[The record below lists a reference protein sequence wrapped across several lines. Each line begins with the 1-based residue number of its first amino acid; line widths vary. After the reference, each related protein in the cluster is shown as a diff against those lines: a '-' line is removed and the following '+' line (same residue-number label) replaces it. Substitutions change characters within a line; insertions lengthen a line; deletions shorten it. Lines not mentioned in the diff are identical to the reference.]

1 MNDLG
6 QDLRSPLIQ
15 IKLAS
20 WLRGQGQ
27 RGWAPTSTK
36 RMPPTAA
43 AGTATRTTVEVWLAA
58 RTQVRSGNKVS
69 AAVYRGRKKRPQPIG
84 GALGGGWGRQ
94 GLPIWG
100 IGNVRPKHQPQHLHS
115 RFWSPDSR
123 KRASD
128 QRSPARAS
136 AGWWGRSGG
145 SASADHPAQLE
156 QTP

>member
-84 GALGGGWGRQ
+84 GRWGEAGAVRVCRYGGSATSDLSINRSISTHDS
-94 GLPIWG
+94 GLPIHESERPISAARRVPAPDG
-100 IGNVRPKHQPQHLHS
+100 GAVRG
-115 RFWSPDSR
+115 
-123 KRASD
+123 
-128 QRSPARAS
+128 QR
-136 AGWWGRSGG
+136 
-145 SASADHPAQLE
+145 
-156 QTP
+156 